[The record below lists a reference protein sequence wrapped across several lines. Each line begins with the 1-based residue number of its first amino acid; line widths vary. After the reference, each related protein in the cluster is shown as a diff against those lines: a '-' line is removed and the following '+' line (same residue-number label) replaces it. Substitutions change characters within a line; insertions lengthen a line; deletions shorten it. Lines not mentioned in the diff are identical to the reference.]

1 MPGVIK
7 NIYNNPR
14 LQSGDLE
21 KSTMESVLLA
31 KFEPELKKKI
41 QQVGVIRKFKADEFL
56 MKTGQSIR
64 SAVLVTKGIIKVFRE
79 DDEGNEVFMYNL
91 HPGEACAISM
101 TCASRNL
108 NSQIMAKA
116 LVDTE
121 VLTIPVELM
130 DEWASKYKSWYQ
142 FVLETYRSRFEELLD
157 TLDHIAFRNLDE
169 RLLWYLKQH
178 QKSLKSNTIK
188 VSFTDIATELNS
200 SREVISRLM
209 KKLAEKG
216 HIKINKNQIEIIDL
230 KAL

>member
-1 MPGVIK
+1 MRPMKVTVNK
-7 NIYNNPR
+7 LSSRFLNNMATASNTQR
-14 LQSGDLE
+14 LFQQ
-21 KSTMESVLLA
+21 
-31 KFEPELKKKI
+31 FEPELLKKV
-41 QQVGVIRKFKADEFL
+41 QQVGLVRKFKAEEYL
-56 MKTGQSIR
+56 MQTGQQIR
-64 SAVLVTKGIIKVFRE
+64 SAVLVLDGVIKVFRE

-101 TCASRNL
+101 TCAARQLS
-108 NSQIMAKA
+108 SQIMAKA

-121 VLTIPVELM
+121 VLAIPVELM
-130 DEWASKYKSWYQ
+130 DEWALKYRSWYQ

-178 QKSLKSNTIK
+178 QKSLKSNFIK
-188 VSFTDIATELNS
+188 TSFTDIALELNS

-216 HIKINKNQIEIIDL
+216 HVKLHKNEVEILHL
-230 KAL
+230 KM

>member
-1 MPGVIK
+1 MSSIDK
-7 NIYNNPR
+7 TKT
-14 LQSGDLE
+14 LFSQ
-21 KSTMESVLLA
+21 
-31 KFEPELKKKI
+31 FEPELTKKI
-41 QQVGVIRKFKADEFL
+41 QQVGTIRKFKADDFL

-64 SAVLVTKGIIKVFRE
+64 SAVLVLDGIIKVFRE
-79 DDEGNEVFMYNL
+79 DEEGNEVFMYNL

-121 VLTIPVELM
+121 VLAIPVELM
-130 DEWASKYKSWYQ
+130 DEWAGKYKSWYQ

-157 TLDHIAFRNLDE
+157 TLDQIAFRNLDE

-178 QKSLKSNTIK
+178 QKSFQSNLIK
-188 VSFTDIATELNS
+188 VSFTEIAMELNS

-216 HIKINKNQIEIIDL
+216 FIRIQKNQIEIIHL
-230 KAL
+230 TV

>member
-1 MPGVIK
+1 MSSIVK
-7 NIYNNPR
+7 T
-14 LQSGDLE
+14 
-21 KSTMESVLLA
+21 KSLLSQ
-31 KFEPELKKKI
+31 FEPELTKKI
-41 QQVGVIRKFKADEFL
+41 PQVGTIRKFKADDFL

-64 SAVLVTKGIIKVFRE
+64 SAVLVLDGIIKVFRE
-79 DDEGNEVFMYNL
+79 DEEGNEVFMYNL

-108 NSQIMAKA
+108 TRQIMAKA

-121 VLTIPVELM
+121 VLAIPVELM
-130 DEWASKYKSWYQ
+130 DEWAGKYKSWYQ

-157 TLDHIAFRNLDE
+157 TLDQIAFRNLDE

-178 QKSLKSNTIK
+178 QKSFQSNLIK
-188 VSFTDIATELNS
+188 VSFTEIAMELNS

-216 HIKINKNQIEIIDL
+216 FIRIQKNQIEIIHL
-230 KAL
+230 TV

>member
-1 MPGVIK
+1 
-7 NIYNNPR
+7 
-14 LQSGDLE
+14 
-21 KSTMESVLLA
+21 MELF
-31 KFEPELKKKI
+31 KQFEPELSKKI
-41 QQVGVIRKFKADEFL
+41 LQAGVIRKFKTDEYL

-64 SAVLVTKGIIKVFRE
+64 SAVLVTKGIVKVFRE

-101 TCASRNL
+101 TCAARQLS
-108 NSQIMAKA
+108 SQIMAKA

-121 VLTIPVELM
+121 VIAIPIELM
-130 DEWASKYKSWYQ
+130 DEWAAKYKSWYQ

-157 TLDHIAFRNLDE
+157 TLDQIAFRNLDE

-178 QKSLKSNTIK
+178 QKSLKTNILK
-188 VSFTDIATELNS
+188 ASFTEIAQELNS

-216 HIKINKNQIEIIDL
+216 YININKNQIEIIDL
-230 KAL
+230 KGL

>member
-1 MPGVIK
+1 MSSIDK
-7 NIYNNPR
+7 TKT
-14 LQSGDLE
+14 LFSQ
-21 KSTMESVLLA
+21 
-31 KFEPELKKKI
+31 FEPELTKKI
-41 QQVGVIRKFKADEFL
+41 QQVGTIRKFKADDFL

-64 SAVLVTKGIIKVFRE
+64 SAVLVLDGIIKVFRE
-79 DDEGNEVFMYNL
+79 DEEGNEVFMYNL

-121 VLTIPVELM
+121 VLAIPVELM
-130 DEWASKYKSWYQ
+130 DEWAGKYKSWYQ

-157 TLDHIAFRNLDE
+157 TLDQIAFRNLDE

-178 QKSLKSNTIK
+178 QKSFQSNLIK
-188 VSFTDIATELNS
+188 VSFTEIAMELNS

-216 HIKINKNQIEIIDL
+216 FIRIQKNQIEIIHL
-230 KAL
+230 TI

>member
-1 MPGVIK
+1 MET
-7 NIYNNPR
+7 NI
-14 LQSGDLE
+14 LS
-21 KSTMESVLLA
+21 S
-31 KFEPELKKKI
+31 FEPELQKKI
-41 QQVGVIRKFKADEFL
+41 QQVGVTRKFHADEFL

-64 SAVLVTKGIIKVFRE
+64 SAVLVTKGIVKVFRE

-116 LVDTE
+116 LVETE

-142 FVLETYRSRFEELLD
+142 FVLETYHSRFEELLD
-157 TLDHIAFRNLDE
+157 TLDQIAFRNLDE

-178 QKSLKSNTIK
+178 QKSLKTNILK
-188 VSFTDIATELNS
+188 ASFTDIAQELNS

-216 HIKINKNQIEIIDL
+216 HIHINKNQIEIIDL
-230 KAL
+230 KTL

>member
-1 MPGVIK
+1 MNSI
-7 NIYNNPR
+7 
-14 LQSGDLE
+14 E
-21 KSTMESVLLA
+21 KTKTLFSQ
-31 KFEPELKKKI
+31 FEPELTKKI
-41 QQVGVIRKFKADEFL
+41 QQVGSIRKFKADDFL

-64 SAVLVTKGIIKVFRE
+64 SAVLVLDGIIKVFRE
-79 DDEGNEVFMYNL
+79 DEEGNEVFMYNL

-121 VLTIPVELM
+121 VLAIPVELM
-130 DEWASKYKSWYQ
+130 DEWAAKYKSWYQ

-157 TLDHIAFRNLDE
+157 TLDQIAFRNLDE

-178 QKSLKSNTIK
+178 QKSLKTNILK
-188 VSFTDIATELNS
+188 ASFTDIAQELNS

-216 HIKINKNQIEIIDL
+216 FIKINKNQIEIVDL
-230 KAL
+230 RGL

>member
-1 MPGVIK
+1 
-7 NIYNNPR
+7 
-14 LQSGDLE
+14 
-21 KSTMESVLLA
+21 MEISPLLFGQ
-31 KFEPELKKKI
+31 FEPELAKKI

-79 DDEGNEVFMYNL
+79 DDEGNEIFMYNL

-101 TCASRNL
+101 TCAARQMA
-108 NSQIMAKA
+108 SQIMAKA
-116 LVDTE
+116 LIDTE
-121 VLTIPVELM
+121 VIAIPAELM

-157 TLDHIAFRNLDE
+157 TLDQIAFRNLDE

-178 QKSLKSNTIK
+178 QKSLQTNVLKA
-188 VSFTDIATELNS
+188 SFTEIAHELNS

-209 KKLAEKG
+209 KKLTEKG
-216 HIKINKNQIEIIDL
+216 YIKMHKNQIEIIDL
-230 KAL
+230 KGL

>member
-1 MPGVIK
+1 MET
-7 NIYNNPR
+7 NI
-14 LQSGDLE
+14 LS
-21 KSTMESVLLA
+21 S
-31 KFEPELKKKI
+31 FEPELQKKI
-41 QQVGVIRKFKADEFL
+41 QQVGVTRKFHADEFL

-64 SAVLVTKGIIKVFRE
+64 SAVLVTKGIVKVFRE

-116 LVDTE
+116 LVETE

-130 DEWASKYKSWYQ
+130 DVWASKYKSWYQ

-157 TLDHIAFRNLDE
+157 TLDQIAFRNLDE

-178 QKSLKSNTIK
+178 QKSLKTNILK
-188 VSFTDIATELNS
+188 ASFTDIAQELNS

-216 HIKINKNQIEIIDL
+216 HIHINKNQIEIIDL
-230 KAL
+230 KTL